1 MKKLLLASA
10 ISAAFAAPGLV
21 YAQAK
26 PAVPTLD
33 KVLEA
38 SGISTSGYIDA
49 GYSYMD
55 HDASQFNTRVF
66 DQENNSFALR
76 QFGLTVAKQPKEGF
90 GGLVNVTVGRDAQF
104 LHSAPE
110 ATGGAAS
117 TFDLTQGYAQYA
129 TGPITLIA
137 GKFTTLSGTEV
148 IASTGN
154 TTISRSILFGS
165 VPFTHTGF
173 RATWAVTDTLNL
185 IAGVNNGWDQ
195 LTDNTRTKTAELGLT
210 WAPIKPLSIALSG
223 YSGKEATPNGE
234 GSRTSIDAVV
244 SYQIIDPLSLGLEYL
259 TVSQENMNLAS
270 GSVGKGAIN
279 GYAVYLTYLPTPKLR
294 GVLRYESLDDK
305 DGIRFVDSTTGLP
318 INGKATYS
326 EITLTFS
333 YLASDSFEARAE
345 VRQDKADK
353 DVFFKYGST
362 AADSKSMSSLALQ
375 ALYKF

>member
-10 ISAAFAAPGLV
+10 VSAAFAAPSLV

-110 ATGGAAS
+110 PTGGAAS
-117 TFDLTQGYAQYA
+117 TFDLTQAYAQYA

-154 TTISRSILFGS
+154 TTISRSMLFGS

-173 RATWAVTDTLNL
+173 RATWAATDTLNL

-195 LTDNTRTKTAELGLT
+195 LTDNTRTKTAELGMT
-210 WAPIKPLSIALSG
+210 WVPIKPLSIALSG
-223 YSGKEATPNGE
+223 YSGKELSTGGGE

-244 SYQIIDPLSLGLEYL
+244 SYTIIDPLSLGLEYL

-270 GSVGKGAIN
+270 GAVGKGTFQ
-279 GYAVYLTYLPTPKLR
+279 GYALYLTYLPTPKLR
-294 GVLRYESLDDK
+294 GVFRYEAIDDK
-305 DGIRFVDSTTGLP
+305 DGIRFTSAAPVE
-318 INGKATYS
+318 NKYA
-326 EITLTFS
+326 EFTLTFS

-353 DVFFKYGST
+353 DAFFKYGST